1 MSEGGMGRSR
11 TGSFEGTAA
20 SGTTSGLG
28 AAGRRR
34 AWTARVGWMAMGVA
48 VLALTGCGG
57 LKYPMEKRLTKK
69 SFESRRPPEEI
80 ELYFSHSVAVTTIS
94 GGNSVAQSLVLM
106 ETPRTKP
113 PAEFLQLC
121 KLRSQLVVQSTSD
134 PVDDPPTKEMI
145 DEGISQLQDAASEA
159 GADALMDVFCW
170 VLFDGIH
177 YAPRGV
183 VLQGIAIRYGDH

>member
-1 MSEGGMGRSR
+1 MSVGGTGRSR
-11 TGSFEGTAA
+11 TCSIEGTAA

-34 AWTARVGWMAMGVA
+34 AWSARGVWMAMGVA
-48 VLALTGCGG
+48 VLTLTGCGG
-57 LKYPMEKRLTKK
+57 LKYPMDKRLTKK

-80 ELYFSHSVAVTTIS
+80 ELYFSHSSFVTTKTW
-94 GGNSVAQSLVLM
+94 GNSSAQSFDLM

-113 PAEFLQLC
+113 SGKFLQLR
-121 KLRSQLVVQSTSD
+121 KIRSQLVVQATSD
-134 PVDDPPTKEMI
+134 PGNDPPTQEMI

-177 YAPRGV
+177 YRPRGV